1 MLLALCA
8 FILASLVLLALAFL
22 RARPPHPSG
31 SSHTSRQTSP
41 TPTTTVRL
49 TAPIVVNSSTL
60 YDVESMPAG
69 RWGGST
75 GGQWVFHFDG
85 RYTSERF
92 DAFVLRRHDGSGSGL
107 HEPVAHFEV
116 G

>member
-8 FILASLVLLALAFL
+8 FILAILVLLALAVIQ
-22 RARPPHPSG
+22 ARSPRLPRLPCS
-31 SSHTSRQTSP
+31 SRQTSP
-41 TPTTTVRL
+41 TRLTTVRL

-75 GGQWVFHFDG
+75 GGQWVFHFDET
-85 RYTSERF
+85 YPSERF
-92 DAFVLRRHDGSGSGL
+92 DAFVLRRHGSGTGL

>member
-1 MLLALCA
+1 MLLHAIFA
-8 FILASLVLLALAFL
+8 FILAFLVLLALAVL
-22 RARPPHPSG
+22 QARPSRPSRA
-31 SSHTSRQTSP
+31 SRQTSP
-41 TPTTTVRL
+41 TPPTTVRL
-49 TAPIVVNSSTL
+49 TAPIDVNSSTL

-85 RYTSERF
+85 TYTSERF